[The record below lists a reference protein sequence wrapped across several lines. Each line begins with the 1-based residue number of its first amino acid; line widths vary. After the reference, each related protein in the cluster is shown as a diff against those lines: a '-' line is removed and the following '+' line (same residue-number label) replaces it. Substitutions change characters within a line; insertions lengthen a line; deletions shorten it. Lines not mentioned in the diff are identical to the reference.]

1 MKNLIIALFCITYA
15 IPAISAD
22 DDCRDYCDVMA
33 RAGGVIMNAHQK
45 GYPMQ
50 KIIGTYSG
58 AGDTIDELISV
69 YPNPANKFVNIQLK
83 SSEQINSIVLY
94 NILGKLI
101 YKENKPNNSEAI
113 KIDISNFGK
122 GIYFLKVNFTN
133 NKTISKK
140 LILN

>member
-50 KIIGTYSG
+50 KMIGTYSG
-58 AGDTIDELISV
+58 AGDTIDELIIVAYDSPRYSTEESQQIAIEEYREKV
-69 YPNPANKFVNIQLK
+69 YLECVNVYKMNPPGRVAMTH
-83 SSEQINSIVLY
+83 SR
-94 NILGKLI
+94 
-101 YKENKPNNSEAI
+101 
-113 KIDISNFGK
+113 
-122 GIYFLKVNFTN
+122 
-133 NKTISKK
+133 
-140 LILN
+140 